1 MQADLYL
8 EGAFW
13 ASVII
18 PPHSP
23 ITLLAQALAS
33 HLNDPREL
41 VGKQALSPDDIHCT
55 ISLSVKI
62 PPPSKLDS
70 KETIP

>member
-1 MQADLYL
+1 
-8 EGAFW
+8 
-13 ASVII
+13 
-18 PPHSP
+18 
-23 ITLLAQALAS
+23 LAS